1 MYIIGNS
8 NPTLNNEY
16 FACIMPDNNHFVVFD
31 SSKQVIENGDYSG
44 SIILKF
50 KDNSIFFSDNLKI
63 QNRNELSLK
72 QGLMIGF
79 DNISNKKI
87 AFSKKTDFT
96 MKKDFSTLEYAIVVP
111 PEIMNE
117 FDEGRFSET
126 FPFTINLLHT
136 TGLYFK
142 DENHTIN
149 HIDFF
154 KGEILKNPVSLI
166 ANGICL
172 ADRLVID
179 HKGDP
184 VFYDCLIV
192 GRDSGGELSVSYEPF
207 VSVEIDNIE
216 NYIIILGNESLKEL

>member
-1 MYIIGNS
+1 MYNIGIS
-8 NPTLNNEY
+8 NPTQNNEY
-16 FACIMPDNNHFVVFD
+16 FACIMPDNNHFVVLD
-31 SSKQVIENGDYSG
+31 SSKQVIEPGDYSG

-50 KDNSIFFSDNLKI
+50 KDNSIFFSDNLKLS
-63 QNRNELSLK
+63 REELTIK

-79 DNISNKKI
+79 DCISNKKI
-87 AFSKKTDFT
+87 AFSKKTDFIL
-96 MKKDFSTLEYAIVVP
+96 KKDFSSLEYAIKVP
-111 PEIMNE
+111 EEIMNE

-192 GRDSGGELSVSYEPF
+192 GRDNGGELSVSYEPF